1 MKKTTNKLHRETDKC
16 RVSYSQTSK
25 CIVEIM
31 YAAIK
36 ITLHKCSPK
45 RSNIKTIED
54 FTYNSGQYFDIE
66 EG

>member
-1 MKKTTNKLHRETDKC
+1 
-16 RVSYSQTSK
+16 
-25 CIVEIM
+25 M

-45 RSNIKTIED
+45 RSNIKMIED